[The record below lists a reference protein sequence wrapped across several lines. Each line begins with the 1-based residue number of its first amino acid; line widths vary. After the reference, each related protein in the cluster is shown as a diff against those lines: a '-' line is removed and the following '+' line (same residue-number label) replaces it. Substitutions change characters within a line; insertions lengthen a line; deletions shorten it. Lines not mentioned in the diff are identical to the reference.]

1 MTREEFEALR
11 NRIKTSGCTLKSFL
25 KAEGVS
31 YTTYNY
37 WRKKLDAEKREHPIA
52 PITIR
57 ERPRDTSE
65 NMLSGPGL
73 PGVTLAFPNGLKA
86 HFGRGS
92 ERVLMEVLNRSLDS
106 GHVLA

>member
-11 NRIKTSGCTLKSFL
+11 NRVTASGETLKSVL
-25 KAEGVS
+25 KAEGVAYS
-31 YTTYNY
+31 TYNY
-37 WRKKLDAEKREHPIA
+37 WRKKLSGARQEYPIA

-57 ERPRDTSE
+57 NDRSTSSE
-65 NMLSGPGL
+65 AMLSGLGL

-92 ERVLMEVLNRSLDS
+92 ETVLMEVLNRSLD
-106 GHVLA
+106 